1 MLVRTL
7 CLLVASLAATAGLA
21 DQPLQLQ
28 LSYQQ
33 ETGDGTGRFHRLER
47 SEVWDPAS
55 TAIIVCDMWDS
66 HHCYRAVQRE
76 KEFAPRLDSL
86 LVEARRRGATII
98 HAPSDCMQ
106 AYANHPARHRAQ
118 TTPKAPELPPEINTW
133 CHQIPSEEQGE
144 YPIDQSDGGEDD
156 DPEEHAR
163 WEQQLRDQ
171 GRNPKA
177 PWLRQ
182 IDLVRIDSETDFI
195 SDSGEEIWSIL
206 HDRGIDNVM
215 LAGVHTNMCV
225 LGRPFG
231 LRQMARNGK
240 NVVLVRDM
248 TDTMYNPKARPFVS
262 HFTGTDLIIDHI
274 ERYVCPTITS
284 DQILTGESAPF
295 RFSQDTRPHIAIVVA
310 EDEYETERTLTE
322 FAASHLGQEF
332 RVSFVFGS
340 ESERNDLPGLHLLRD
355 ADVLLLSVRRRTL
368 PGDQMDVFRRWVAA
382 GKPVIGIRTSSHAFA
397 AGGGRDVSEP
407 LAEWP
412 EFDAQVFGGNYNGHH
427 GNALQATIQAADG
440 ALSHPILEGVDVQP
454 FTAGGSLYRTSPL
467 ADATQLLLAGSVP
480 GHPSEP
486 VAWTFQRADGGRS
499 FYTSLGHRSDFA
511 NPAFT
516 RMLTGALR
524 WAATEEPAEL
534 VGRGR

>member
-7 CLLVASLAATAGLA
+7 CLLVASLAVSTGLA
-21 DQPLQLQ
+21 DQPLNLQ

-33 ETGDGTGRFHRLER
+33 ETGPETGRFHRMMRAEA
-47 SEVWDPAS
+47 WDPAS

-76 KEFAPRLDSL
+76 KEFAPRLDAL

-106 AYANHPARHRAQ
+106 AYVDHPARHRALK
-118 TTPKAPELPPEINTW
+118 TPKAPELPPEIGAW
-133 CHQIPSEEQGE
+133 CYQIPSEERGE

-156 DPEEHAR
+156 DPDEHAR

-171 GRNPKA
+171 GRNPQA

-182 IDLVRIDSETDFI
+182 IELVRIDPDADFI

-248 TDTMYNPKARPFVS
+248 TDTMYNPNARPFVS

-284 DQILTGESAPF
+284 DQILTSESAPF
-295 RFSQDTRPHIAIVVA
+295 RFSQDTRPHVAMVIA
-310 EDEYETERTLTE
+310 EDEYETERTLVE
-322 FAASHLGQEF
+322 YAKSQLGQEF
-332 RVSFVFGS
+332 RVSFMFGS
-340 ESERNDLPGLHLLRD
+340 ESERNHLPGLHVLRD
-355 ADVLLLSVRRRTL
+355 ADVLLISVRRRT
-368 PGDQMDVFRRWVAA
+368 PPADQLDVIRRWVAA
-382 GKPVIGIRTSSHAFA
+382 GKPVVGIRTSSHAFA
-397 AGGGRDVSEP
+397 AGSGRDVSEP

-412 EFDAQVFGGNYNGHH
+412 EFDAEVFGGNYTGHH
-427 GNALQATIQAADG
+427 GNALQATVQPTDVAR
-440 ALSHPILEGVDVQP
+440 SHPILEGADAAP

-467 ADATQLLLAGSVP
+467 ADATQILLVGSVP
-480 GHPSEP
+480 EHPSEP

-499 FYTSLGHRSDFA
+499 FYTSLGHPRDFEM
-511 NPAFT
+511 PVFI

-524 WAATEEPAEL
+524 WAATKTPAEL
-534 VGRGR
+534 VGTEP